1 MKNLAQARAK
11 ATGHDYMSWLDAL
24 SEGRTLQEEARL
36 GERSFRQLAEA
47 CESPQQFA
55 VVIEALDEHAKENPD
70 SPNGFA
76 LLAEQVNDSPYDLGE
91 WVEALDYFYDWLEQH
106 QRHGAFQTILGFLG
120 CSVESLPSL
129 AEKPP
134 LKDLAA
140 DMLDEYGFQG

>member
-11 ATGHDYMSWLDAL
+11 ATNHAYMMWLDAL
-24 SEGRTLQEEARL
+24 SEGRTLQGEARL

-47 CESPQQFA
+47 CESPRQFA
-55 VVIEALDEHAKENPD
+55 MIVEALDEHSKEQPD
-70 SPNGFA
+70 KPNGFA

-91 WVEALDYFYDWLEQH
+91 WVEALEYFYDWLEQH
-106 QRHGAFQTILGFLG
+106 QRRGAFQTMLGFLG